1 MAQTKPRKSLWD
13 ASKRAAYE
21 DQHKQ
26 AHDALVDQREGR
38 NLAETLDQQWLLL
51 TEEEAAFVEFLVLT
65 ERRIVM
71 TLDADPLINGLEE
84 RGFLKPPPGVGA
96 LFQRYNQT
104 TYSVPIALWNA
115 LNTPDGRRLFSGN
128 NNEDARHAELKERF
142 ADRVGAMMHNETG
155 FVDLP
160 PL

>member
-1 MAQTKPRKSLWD
+1 MAQTKTRKSLWD
-13 ASKRAAYE
+13 ASKRTAYD
-21 DQHKQ
+21 DQNRQ
-26 AHDALVDQREGR
+26 AHEDLMDRREGR
-38 NLAETLDQQWLLL
+38 DLAETLDEQWPLL
-51 TEEEAAFVEFLVLT
+51 TEEEAAFIEFLVLAQ
-65 ERRIVM
+65 RRVVM
-71 TLDADPLINGLEE
+71 IPGADPLIDGLKE

-115 LNTPDGRRLFSGN
+115 LNSLDGRRLFSGTN
-128 NNEDARHAELKERF
+128 KLDARHGELKGRF
-142 ADRVGAMMHNETG
+142 GDRIGAMMNNETG